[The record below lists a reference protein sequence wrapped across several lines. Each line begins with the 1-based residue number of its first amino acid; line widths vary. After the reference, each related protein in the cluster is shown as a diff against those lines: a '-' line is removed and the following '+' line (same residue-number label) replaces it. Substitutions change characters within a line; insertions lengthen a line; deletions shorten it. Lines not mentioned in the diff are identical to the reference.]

1 MGQRT
6 HLRLHMGC
14 GEALRSRLALG
25 GDRRQEGGERS
36 GAGQA
41 ARALTSRCPQRTGGG
56 NKHS

>member
-14 GEALRSRLALG
+14 GEALTSRLAVLCE
-25 GDRRQEGGERS
+25 RRREGIQNGPGR
-36 GAGQA
+36 GT
-41 ARALTSRCPQRTGGG
+41 RVLTSRYADRIRSG

>member
-14 GEALRSRLALG
+14 GEALTSRLAVVCE
-25 GDRRQEGGERS
+25 RRRDIQNEPGRGT
-36 GAGQA
+36 
-41 ARALTSRCPQRTGGG
+41 RALTSRYADRTRGG

>member
-14 GEALRSRLALG
+14 GESLTSRLAVVCE
-25 GDRRQEGGERS
+25 RRRDIQNEPGRGT
-36 GAGQA
+36 
-41 ARALTSRCPQRTGGG
+41 RALTSRYTDRTRGG

>member
-14 GEALRSRLALG
+14 GEALRSRLAVL
-25 GDRRQEGGERS
+25 GERRRE
-36 GAGQA
+36 GVQTGPGRGT
-41 ARALTSRCPQRTGGG
+41 RALTSRYADRIRDG